1 MGRISA
7 LTELTSLESN
17 DYLIVL
23 DSSAN
28 IAKKITIANAF
39 GLPSFGFTATGE
51 SWTFSSWDSTT
62 KIGVITVPTDA
73 TTKYSAGMRVKFT
86 QTTGGTKFGIIHDV
100 TATTLSVFFGTDYT
114 LNNEAITSP
123 LYSTE
128 YAPKGFPASKE
139 KWLIQAIDT
148 TSRKSNTPSKATW
161 YLPSGAT
168 SNITL
173 GKGKYMLG
181 MEVSARSHSSASST
195 WCQTQVAVST
205 STSSATDSEFISSAS
220 SDQASSGLITLTESF
235 KREKIVTITSNTT
248 YRIIHYSDVHGTMG
262 NTNGFESNARIYAY
276 SAYI

>member
-114 LNNEAITSP
+114 LNNEAITSND
-123 LYSTE
+123 Y
-128 YAPKGFPASKE
+128 
-139 KWLIQAIDT
+139 LIVLD
-148 TSRKSNTPSKATW
+148 
-161 YLPSGAT
+161 
-168 SNITL
+168 
-173 GKGKYMLG
+173 
-181 MEVSARSHSSASST
+181 SSANI
-195 WCQTQVAVST
+195 AKK
-205 STSSATDSEFISSAS
+205 
-220 SDQASSGLITLTESF
+220 ITIAKLS
-235 KREKIVTITSNTT
+235 
-248 YRIIHYSDVHGTMG
+248 
-262 NTNGFESNARIYAY
+262 
-276 SAYI
+276 